1 MFWILHI
8 GSPKAII
15 APALLSLTHLVFAPL
30 SCAVHI
36 LARFEYFKEGLVHPA
51 DEKFFRTIAQK
62 PQLESAP
69 IDLTRLAVVCAATAA
84 FSRIESAVE
93 GPMLRV
99 IEPCKT

>member
-8 GSPKAII
+8 GSPQAIVS
-15 APALLSLTHLVFAPL
+15 PALFSLTHLVFAL
-30 SCAVHI
+30 LNCGVHI
-36 LARFEYFKEGLVHPA
+36 LARFDYFKEGRVHPA
-51 DEKFFRTIAQK
+51 DEKFSRTVAQK

-69 IDLTRLAVVCAATAA
+69 IDLTRLAVVCASTEA